1 MKTKFTLT
9 SVIRAIQD
17 SKNMVK
23 SYMSSNYLPKY
34 VGNAMLEQLD
44 NAVTKVSEN
53 NLNEAYGYLLA
64 YLDIRDQYANGY
76 LSNYGEIPSKVS
88 SNPYFKTELGV
99 SHEITMMIALGL
111 KPAAD
116 WKLNVYVRLLDDM
129 RSFEVS
135 VAYSDTGFDKYGQ
148 PKKKSTLPDP
158 KGLADEIKD
167 KAKTPT
173 WEEFTS

>member
-17 SKNMVK
+17 SKNMVR

-34 VGNAMLEQLD
+34 VGNAMLEQLE

-64 YLDIRDQYANGY
+64 YLDIRDRYASGN
-76 LSNYGEIPSKVS
+76 LSNYNEVPSKVS

-99 SHEITMMIALGL
+99 NHEITMMIGLGL
-111 KPAAD
+111 KPSAD
-116 WKLNVYVRLLDDM
+116 WKLKVYVRLLDCM
-129 RSFEVS
+129 RKFEVS

-148 PKKKSTLPDP
+148 AKKVS
-158 KGLADEIKD
+158 
-167 KAKTPT
+167 
-173 WEEFTS
+173 

>member
-17 SKNMVK
+17 SKTMVK

-34 VGNAMLEQLD
+34 VGNAMLEQLE

-64 YLDIRDQYANGY
+64 YLNIRDRYASGN
-76 LSNYGEIPSKVS
+76 LSDYNEVPNKVL

-99 SHEITMMIALGL
+99 NHEITMMIALGL
-111 KPAAD
+111 KPLAD
-116 WKLNVYVRLLDDM
+116 WKLKVYVRLLDCM
-129 RSFEVS
+129 RKFEVS
-135 VAYSDTGFDKYGQ
+135 VAYSDTGFDKYGE
-148 PKKKSTLPDP
+148 PKKVS
-158 KGLADEIKD
+158 
-167 KAKTPT
+167 
-173 WEEFTS
+173 

>member
-64 YLDIRDQYANGY
+64 YLDIRDRYASGN
-76 LSNYGEIPSKVS
+76 LSDYNEVPSKVS

-116 WKLNVYVRLLDDM
+116 WKLNVYVRLLDCM
-129 RSFEVS
+129 RKFEVS
-135 VAYSDTGFDKYGQ
+135 VAYSDTGFDEYGQ
-148 PKKKSTLPDP
+148 PKKVS
-158 KGLADEIKD
+158 
-167 KAKTPT
+167 
-173 WEEFTS
+173 

>member
-9 SVIRAIQD
+9 SVIRAIQNSKEMVRAYMD
-17 SKNMVK
+17 SK
-23 SYMSSNYLPKY
+23 SLPKY

-44 NAVTKVSEN
+44 DAVTKVSEN

-116 WKLNVYVRLLDDM
+116 WKLKVYVRLLDDM

-135 VAYSDTGFDKYGQ
+135 VAYSDTGFDKYGLPN
-148 PKKKSTLPDP
+148 PKD
-158 KGLADEIKD
+158 LADEIKA